1 MKLFSKEKLK
11 SDKIAQERQCKMGTI
26 SLWKKKWAILML
38 ALPLVL
44 ASCDLK
50 KRFQVQMW
58 MGGNHEIIRNVKVD
72 GEEFVEYLE
81 TNDPKFLEFRCMQKD
96 HMDVLIRA
104 ALERCRR

>member
-1 MKLFSKEKLK
+1 
-11 SDKIAQERQCKMGTI
+11 
-26 SLWKKKWAILML
+26 
-38 ALPLVL
+38 
-44 ASCDLK
+44 
-50 KRFQVQMW
+50 MW